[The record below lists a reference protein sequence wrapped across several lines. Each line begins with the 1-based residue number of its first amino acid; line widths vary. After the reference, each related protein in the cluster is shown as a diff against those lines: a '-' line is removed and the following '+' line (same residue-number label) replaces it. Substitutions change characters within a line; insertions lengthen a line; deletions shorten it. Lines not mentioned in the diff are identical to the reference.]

1 VGPSGLPQI
10 LFFTGA
16 DHADVFRDH
25 AKLLSFSVTP
35 WVKRLLIANVV
46 VYFITMVDQE
56 FFFRWFAF
64 APGDIL
70 TRPWGVITYMFLHG
84 DLMHLLVNML
94 VLFFFGPPLEA
105 RWGPTEFLKFYVIC
119 GLGGVALSFVFASAW
134 IVGASAAIYGLMLAF
149 AMNWPEAPIYIWGI
163 FPVKAK
169 WLVGVLFIVSL
180 MSAFGGGG
188 GNIAHFAH
196 LGGIITGFL
205 YLKSDWRPREVKR
218 RKRGG
223 IRVRR
228 MAIVPQKDS
237 RQEASGVEK
246 PTPEPTAREESMLD
260 EVDRILDKIS
270 AEGISSLTN
279 EEKSTLDHV
288 SRRQRSN

>member
-1 VGPSGLPQI
+1 MYSGTTQI
-10 LFFTGA
+10 SFG
-16 DHADVFRDH
+16 HA
-25 AKLLSFSVTP
+25 LTP
-35 WVKRLLIANVV
+35 WVKRLLIANVAV
-46 VYFITMVDQE
+46 FLITMVDQE
-56 FFFRWFAF
+56 FFFSWFAF
-64 APGDIL
+64 APSEVL
-70 TRPWGVITYMFLHG
+70 ARPWGAVTYMFLHG
-84 DLMHLLVNML
+84 DLMHLFVNML

-105 RWGPTEFLKFYVIC
+105 RWGSTEFIKFYLIC
-119 GLGGVALSFVFASAW
+119 GFGGVALSFVFASAS

-169 WLVGVLFIVSL
+169 WLVAVLFVVSL

-205 YLKSDWRPREVKR
+205 YLKSDWRPGEVKGG
-218 RKRGG
+218 KRSG

-228 MAIVPQKDS
+228 MAIVPREDS
-237 RQEASGVEK
+237 KKEEASRGEK
-246 PTPEPTAREESMLD
+246 PAPELTTREESMLD

-270 AEGISSLTN
+270 AEGMTSLTN
-279 EEKSTLDHV
+279 EERRILDRV
-288 SRRQRSN
+288 SRRHRSN